1 MAVSIEKKGRR
12 DFTSGFVLYHTLHI
26 HVHVQNRHVFFCKT
40 FISLPDNLY
49 KNMKLKSNLICFVI
63 VSDKQINKKLN
74 NFEKKWKDTN
84 RLVQYR
90 IRRKNKQDK

>member
-1 MAVSIEKKGRR
+1 
-12 DFTSGFVLYHTLHI
+12 
-26 HVHVQNRHVFFCKT
+26 
-40 FISLPDNLY
+40 
-49 KNMKLKSNLICFVI
+49 MKLKSNLICFVI